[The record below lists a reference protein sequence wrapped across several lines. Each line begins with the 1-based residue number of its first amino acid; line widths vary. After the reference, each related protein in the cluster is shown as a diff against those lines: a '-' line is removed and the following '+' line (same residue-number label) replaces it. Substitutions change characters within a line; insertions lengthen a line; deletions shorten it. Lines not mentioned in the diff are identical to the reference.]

1 MSRQGSHRDIH
12 HHNAPL
18 LATEHSAHSAE
29 AQHGPQTRLRPRPSA
44 DAAGLRRPP
53 HTPPSARR
61 SRRSAQAEQAA
72 QPSSERW
79 LVLRSEASERLVA
92 SERVEGGRAASK
104 RPPLAEAAHR
114 LTGIGTASGG
124 SLYARMTPLGAES
137 RRAKRKAQTKSVFV
151 SKTKSLFVSSRFSAE
166 NEKPFRFARAKR
178 KQNER
183 QTKGKRKANE
193 RQTKGKRKQ
202 NESCGRPKHI

>member
-1 MSRQGSHRDIH
+1 MVPSRYLPSLC
-12 HHNAPL
+12 ATA
-18 LATEHSAHSAE
+18 LASEHSSE
-29 AQHGPQTRLRPRPSA
+29 ARGPQTHLRPRPSA
-44 DAAGLRRPP
+44 DAAAELRRPQS
-53 HTPPSARR
+53 PPSARR